1 MCTCVI
7 SKLEWLFTGFLTQ
20 YVLCVCKSF
29 TIILNMWN
37 MYICYA
43 CLFDCILICD
53 YVFNCAPWC
62 LCFGVRE
69 LTNSLPAELLCFSP
83 PPPLILYSTLVRFCM
98 LTRWWPHH
106 QSTVSFS
113 RGHQDTE
120 DEMKLCIILPHFL
133 LLRHLSLYASTLW
146 HLTLSQHLTELVSL
160 TSYNVLWIA
169 RTRWT
174 PNDRSKLAG
183 SERQEGYSLLNSKE
197 TVKR

>member
-37 MYICYA
+37 MYMCYA

-53 YVFNCAPWC
+53 YVLNYVCVSVLGNWPTLFLQN
-62 LCFGVRE
+62 
-69 LTNSLPAELLCFSP
+69 FSAS
-83 PPPLILYSTLVRFCM
+83 PPLILYSTLVRFCM

-113 RGHQDTE
+113 RGHRDTE

-146 HLTLSQHLTELVSL
+146 HLTLSQHLTELVNL

>member
-1 MCTCVI
+1 MLVCLIVYLYVIMCSIVLHDVCV
-7 SKLEWLFTGFLTQ
+7 SVLGNWPTLFLQ
-20 YVLCVCKSF
+20 
-29 TIILNMWN
+29 N
-37 MYICYA
+37 
-43 CLFDCILICD
+43 
-53 YVFNCAPWC
+53 
-62 LCFGVRE
+62 
-69 LTNSLPAELLCFSP
+69 FSAS